1 MMKEHNINE
10 SMTPG
15 KQWDKIREHDTSSR
29 FENDTRAEDA
39 NIKTANDKEPM
50 AEKYILNTNHDACL
64 TKFLKEVNSR
74 VKVQSLKTRN
84 SIKPVEKITSVIKPK
99 SWISKGYRI
108 SPNKSSAV
116 HEKPNIPRSCIR
128 WIPTGIIFNIIVGLM
143 WVPTGKT
150 FPSSTTKVD
159 YKPPNGSNEDITNP
173 YECDQTLN
181 VSAAA
186 LNLRPMLHSLTLAT
200 FSSGLVSNNVSQ
212 QPCIPPNR
220 DDWDHFFQPMF
231 NEYFNPATIAVSS
244 VPVVA
249 APRAVD
255 LADSPVSTSI
265 NQDAPSTSIPSTQV
279 QEHSLNISQGFEE
292 SPKTP
297 IFF

>member
-29 FENDTRAEDA
+29 FGNDTRAEDA
-39 NIKTANDKEPM
+39 DIKTANDKEPM
-50 AEKYILNTNHDACL
+50 AE
-64 TKFLKEVNSR
+64 
-74 VKVQSLKTRN
+74 
-84 SIKPVEKITSVIKPK
+84 
-99 SWISKGYRI
+99 
-108 SPNKSSAV
+108 
-116 HEKPNIPRSCIR
+116 
-128 WIPTGIIFNIIVGLM
+128 
-143 WVPTGKT
+143 T

-159 YKPPNGSNEDITNP
+159 CKPPNGSNEDITNP

-181 VSAAA
+181 VSAG
-186 LNLRPMLHSLTLAT
+186 PMLHSLTLVT

-212 QPCIPPNR
+212 KPCIPLNR

-231 NEYFNPATIAVSS
+231 NEYFNPATIDVSS
-244 VPVVA
+244 VLVVA

-265 NQDAPSTSIPSTQV
+265 DQDAPSTSIPSTQV

-297 IFF
+297 IFFYDALHEDSSS